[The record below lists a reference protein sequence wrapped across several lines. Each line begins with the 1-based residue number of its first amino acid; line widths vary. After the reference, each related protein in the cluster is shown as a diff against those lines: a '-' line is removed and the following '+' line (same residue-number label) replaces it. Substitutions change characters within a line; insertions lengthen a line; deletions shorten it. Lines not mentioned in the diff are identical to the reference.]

1 MLETLKNAWKIAD
14 LRKKI
19 LYTLGMLL
27 LYRVLCFIPTPG
39 VDTTV
44 IAQAVEKYDLLGF
57 ISSMTGSNLSNFNIM
72 AMGITPYINAS
83 IIMQLLCVAIPKL
96 EEMQKEGEEGR
107 KKIAQIT
114 RYVTVGLGFIQAIA
128 LTIGLHTSATGGF
141 LSYLTIGLCLAAG
154 TAVAMWMGERITEN
168 GIGNGISMLI
178 FAGIVSNL
186 VTGLTQYLSSLFT
199 AFAAKTLVQFL
210 ASVLVF
216 MILLLGIV
224 FVDLAERRIPVQ
236 YSKRMVGRKM
246 YGGQSTH
253 IPLKLNASGVLPLIF
268 AGIISNLVRAL
279 SLNIDALIR
288 GQNIGGILPQMI
300 ASVVVFLILIVGIVF
315 VDLGERRIPIQY
327 AKRMVG
333 RRMYGGQS
341 THIPLKLN
349 ASGVLPLIFANA
361 IMQFPSTILAF
372 FPNSGANRWWTAHVS
387 SQHLLYQLIFA
398 LMIFGFTFFYS
409 EISFNP
415 VEISKNIQANGGMI
429 PGIRQGKPTSDFI
442 KKITRRIT
450 MFGAIY
456 LAILAVIPMIIYAIA
471 GVSLPFAAS
480 SLLIAVSVAMETMR
494 ELESQMLMRH
504 YKGFLQ

>member
-1 MLETLKNAWKIAD
+1 MLETLKNAWKIQD

-27 LYRVLCFIPTPG
+27 IYRLLCYVPTPG
-39 VDTTV
+39 VNTSL
-44 IAQAVEKYDLLGF
+44 IASALEKYSLLGF
-57 ISSMTGSNLSNFNIM
+57 INSMTGSDLSNYTIM

-96 EEMQKEGEEGR
+96 EELQKEGEEGR

-114 RYVTVGLGFIQAIA
+114 RYVTVGLGFVQAIA
-128 LTIGLHTSATGGF
+128 LTIGLHANATNGF
-141 LSYLTIGLCLAAG
+141 LGLITIGFCLAAG
-154 TAVAMWMGERITEN
+154 TAIAMWMGERITEN
-168 GIGNGISMLI
+168 GIGNGISL
-178 FAGIVSNL
+178 
-186 VTGLTQYLSSLFT
+186 
-199 AFAAKTLVQFL
+199 
-210 ASVLVF
+210 
-216 MILLLGIV
+216 
-224 FVDLAERRIPVQ
+224 
-236 YSKRMVGRKM
+236 
-246 YGGQSTH
+246 
-253 IPLKLNASGVLPLIF
+253 LIF
-268 AGIISNLVRAL
+268 AGIISNLARSVGTNIVNIFSHPEAVNIPGVVA
-279 SLNIDALIR
+279 SLIVFI
-288 GQNIGGILPQMI
+288 IL
-300 ASVVVFLILIVGIVF
+300 VVGIVL
-315 VDLGERRIPIQY
+315 VDLAERRIRIQY

-361 IMQFPSTILAF
+361 IMQFPATILAF
-372 FPNSGANRWWTAHVS
+372 FPNSAANQWWTSHVRS
-387 SQHLLYQLIFA
+387 TSLIYQLIFA

-442 KKITRRIT
+442 KKITNRIT

-456 LAILAVIPMIIYAIA
+456 LAVLAVIPMIIYSLV

-504 YKGFLQ
+504 YKGFLN